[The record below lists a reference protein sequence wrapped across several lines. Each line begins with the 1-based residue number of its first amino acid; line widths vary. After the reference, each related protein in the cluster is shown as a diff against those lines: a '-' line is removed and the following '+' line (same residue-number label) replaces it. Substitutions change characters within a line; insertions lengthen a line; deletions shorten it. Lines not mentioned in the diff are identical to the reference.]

1 MKVDRKLVIIILI
14 EVLFIILLW
23 LFINSKYIEF
33 MPKCWIYENTGF
45 FCPSCGGTRCIQE
58 IVHGN
63 FNEAFKIHPIFFI
76 TVCYLAILNIV
87 YLINLNKEEKIFK
100 SIYPKYWY
108 VIVWCII
115 LMIYTI
121 FRNLL

>member
-1 MKVDRKLVIIILI
+1 MKVDRKVVLIILI

-23 LFINSKYIEF
+23 LFINSIYVGAI
-33 MPKCWIYENTGF
+33 PKCWIYHNTGF
-45 FCPSCGGTRCIQE
+45 LCPSCGGTRCIQN
-58 IVHGN
+58 ILNGN
-63 FNEAFKIHPIFFI
+63 FAEALKIHPIFFI
-76 TVCYLAILNIV
+76 SFCYLTILNIV

-115 LMIYTI
+115 LMLYTI